1 MMKCAIKT
9 IVTYRPSL
17 DKTKS
22 MNQTSPPPEALNVE
36 VNESDLI
43 NINYLVKRPSQ
54 LKELKDVNLPVNLT
68 TNIADY
74 MSLSGDAK
82 NEEEEE
88 TKQSNIAK
96 YSSAGAGLRLVDRHN
111 EEEEELCALN
121 DQGTLF
127 TSVNRL
133 LLP

>member
-74 MSLSGDAK
+74 MSLSGDANK
-82 NEEEEE
+82 EEEE